1 LPQSWFVA
9 VLFLFALCTSTSSA
23 SAADAS
29 WVEVGE
35 NVELSVSNP
44 IRSRRSP
51 DAQVNIQ
58 LTNNS
63 AEMLEPPYRLVFEEL
78 TDGVAITG
86 SVDTSDGTPSL
97 DLEPWLGEGLAP
109 GAISSVISV
118 NVVNGGQTT
127 FSFQPSLQIQQVAE
141 EAPLTVDIT
150 SPKSLIT
157 IGYSPLQV
165 QGTISQE
172 AAILT
177 INGKEIPHSGGQF
190 SAEVALE
197 EGYNTIVASARDG
210 SGVQA
215 SATLSVSL
223 DLTPPYVTVESHD
236 DGQIVRQDSVTVTGL
251 INDVVRGT
259 IEDTQAS
266 VTVNGK
272 AAEISNR
279 SYSVSDVSLTEGENL
294 ITVKGADQVGNVS
307 EETILLI
314 YEPNYGNRLTIS
326 SGNNQHGPIGE
337 YLNEPLK
344 VRMIDQDGL
353 PIEGQSVVFRILQ
366 GAGALENDA
375 GEDVRA
381 LVVDTDN
388 DGMAEVKFG
397 VGYRVG
403 VANHKVRA
411 QAVGERSEV
420 IFTASAEGKPGDKLS
435 VNSGNNQRGAVGQTL
450 PAPFVVVVTD
460 SGANVVKGASV
471 EFRVLEGGG
480 TFSDG
485 TTTKAVL
492 TDSDG
497 RATVQYRLG
506 EQEGL
511 DAQKIQATIKGP
523 DGSPISAGFMA
534 SAFQPGD
541 PGETSITGVVL
552 DNQDTP
558 IPGVTVRVDDTNRQ
572 SQSDSEGRFEI
583 TEVPVGPVHLVA
595 DGSTATVQGEFPS
608 LAYNIVTVAG
618 VENPLAAPIY
628 MVKVDTENA
637 VYAGPKDVELTL
649 EKFPG
654 FKLEIA
660 KGSITFPDGER
671 EGYVSATAVNASKIP
686 MAPPNGMQPQF
697 IVTIQPTGAKF
708 DPPARLSLPNVD
720 GHRSGAQVEMYSF
733 DHDLEE
739 FVAIGLG
746 TVSEDGS
753 VIRSNKGVGVIK
765 AGWHCGSQPG
775 GSGCCYNCSEC
786 QKESNCNC
794 VNDPAKADKPLSN
807 QTPGDCQTALC
818 QGSRDDNSDVPTND
832 KEGDCRAPACI
843 DGTPDE
849 IADETDITP
858 EDAECKF
865 CDGKELKPDPGKEDL
880 ACGDGSTEQNCY
892 TCKDGDCGNHCD
904 ADKGKT
910 TLKPWPGVDAFA
922 DGAEAIENSLNRVSP
937 YVVATI
943 NALEANGSVENGEMC
958 CSDCSKGPDPKEY
971 YKYSGTVSG
980 GLEVQAVVPGT
991 GIAKKLDEKLIAGF
1005 IKVSGK
1011 VVFGLG
1017 GEATADFSAGGNWT
1031 ESACDEDEECVEVST
1046 AVSGTVGVGV
1056 LAEVEGDVLSCSFF
1070 NENDCTEIV
1079 ALGAEAKSLINV
1091 GFNANA
1097 KEFYGPSCSKP
1108 GELTGSLGK
1117 IAYNGTIGF
1126 DISVGGTIEH
1136 TYEANVEY
1144 VFVEGM
1150 SL

>member
-1 LPQSWFVA
+1 MGCLRLAARDGVAGAARWLSGLPQNLFVA
-9 VLFLFALCTSTSSA
+9 MLFLFALCTFTSSA

-29 WVEVGE
+29 WVEAGD

-63 AEMLEPPYRLVFEEL
+63 AEMLEPPYRLVFKEL

-86 SVDTSDGTPSL
+86 AVDTSDGIPSL

-118 NVVNGGQTT
+118 NVINGGRTT
-127 FSFQPSLQIQQVAE
+127 FSFQTSLQIQQVAE

-177 INGKEIPHSGGQF
+177 INGKEIPHSGGLF

-197 EGYNTIVASARDG
+197 EGHNTIVASARDG

-223 DLTPPYVTVESHD
+223 DLTPPYVTIESHD
-236 DGQIVRQDSVTVTGL
+236 DGQIVRQSSVTVTGL

-272 AAEISNR
+272 EAEISNR
-279 SYSVSDVSLTEGENL
+279 SYSVSDVGLTEGENL

-344 VRMIDQDGL
+344 VRMIDEDGL

-381 LVVDTDN
+381 LVVDTDS

-411 QAVGERSEV
+411 QAVGERSEI
-420 IFTASAEGKPGDKLS
+420 IFTASAEGKLGDKLS
-435 VNSGNNQRGAVGQTL
+435 VNSGNNQRGAVGQIL

-460 SGANVVKGASV
+460 SGANVVNGASV

-480 TFSDG
+480 TFRDG
-485 TTTKAVL
+485 STTRTVL

-497 RATVQYRLG
+497 RATAQYRLG
-506 EQEGL
+506 EKEGL

-558 IPGVTVRVDDTNRQ
+558 IPGVTVRVDDTSRQ
-572 SQSDSEGRFEI
+572 AQTDSEGRFEI

-637 VYAGPKDVELTL
+637 VYAGPEDVELTL

-794 VNDPAKADKPLSN
+794 VNDPAKADKPLSS
-807 QTPGDCQTALC
+807 QTEGDCKTALC
-818 QGSRDDNSDVPTND
+818 QGFEANPADIPDNDVVGDCNRPGCDGSNPTEIPDDNDILPKDAQCSECQDGSLVSLGVTECD
-832 KEGDCRAPACI
+832 DGLYCTSASGEAP
-843 DGTPDE
+843 GPDE
-849 IADETDITP
+849 
-858 EDAECKF
+858 
-865 CDGKELKPDPGKEDL
+865 
-880 ACGDGSTEQNCY
+880 
-892 TCKDGDCGNHCD
+892 CKDGLCLGEKIADKKLSIGTDVNISKYVEYVTGKVEKLKNVLGSDGAFEFKVSGNFTGESFDRCCEDLDSVGSGTSFSGGINISAYAKEAPIGPAFKVPLQSKDPWVLLGLVGDIGVGGSLSASGENSPCLGEDCGPKVSGS
-904 ADKGKT
+904 A
-910 TLKPWPGVDAFA
+910 
-922 DGAEAIENSLNRVSP
+922 SLNVTAKL
-937 YVVATI
+937 VAQAI
-943 NALEANGSVENGEMC
+943 SADVLR
-958 CSDCSKGPDPKEY
+958 
-971 YKYSGTVSG
+971 VSG
-980 GLEVQAVVPGT
+980 GGGASGSLQVDIDECNGT
-991 GIAKKLDEKLIAGF
+991 K
-1005 IKVSGK
+1005 
-1011 VVFGLG
+1011 
-1017 GEATADFSAGGNWT
+1017 
-1031 ESACDEDEECVEVST
+1031 
-1046 AVSGTVGVGV
+1046 
-1056 LAEVEGDVLSCSFF
+1056 
-1070 NENDCTEIV
+1070 
-1079 ALGAEAKSLINV
+1079 
-1091 GFNANA
+1091 FNACV
-1097 KEFYGPSCSKP
+1097 GPVTAA
-1108 GELTGSLGK
+1108 GEVILAGL
-1117 IAYNGTIGF
+1117 
-1126 DISVGGTIEH
+1126 ISQSFTH
-1136 TYEANVEY
+1136 TFQNTQLCLNE
-1144 VFVEGM
+1144 
-1150 SL
+1150 